1 MPAIPDLKETTKG
14 KQDLSAFDH
23 AISEAL
29 SKTCTPDFDYE
40 GLILSHAD
48 SIIRTDTL
56 VKQNTF
62 TFSPDSQK
70 NSVPVSLTAF
80 ISMLLDGPCFQEHVA
95 DGDEG
100 HSSLGI
106 SQLIAYSTI
115 KRRSEKQGSQRN
127 NRARETPLPIYVA
140 LKVHAETRKRGLVDA
155 FHGLVLCIS
164 YDRIWLYPLML
175 QTACVPGL
183 SQKGLCVHNRL

>member
-1 MPAIPDLKETTKG
+1 MYSSRLCELGVDAGRTHGTWFKAKLLAAIPDLKETTKG
-14 KQDLSAFDH
+14 KHNLLAFYH

-29 SKTCTPDFDYE
+29 SATCTPDFDYE

-48 SIIRTDTL
+48 SIIRTYTL

-62 TFSPDSQK
+62 SGTFSPDNQK
-70 NSVPVSLTAF
+70 PKVPVSLTAF
-80 ISMLLDGPCFQEHVA
+80 IGMLLDGPRFQEHVT
-95 DGDEG
+95 DGEEG

-106 SQLIAYSTI
+106 AQLIAFNTI
-115 KRRSEKQGSQRN
+115 KRRSDKQGSQRN

-155 FHGLVLCIS
+155 FHGLV
-164 YDRIWLYPLML
+164 
-175 QTACVPGL
+175 
-183 SQKGLCVHNRL
+183 